1 MAENEEVDV
10 EFNIELNVKVS
21 SIHSVE
27 TGIARINSSYLED
40 MGDDIKMV
48 VITFGEKDIV
58 AKLVADRLAP
68 EGVVIL
74 RSGDVDSLKVKA
86 GEAVTLTPYK
96 KLTEGL
102 KARWMK
108 FKARFKKDKDEEG
121 GE

>member
-1 MAENEEVDV
+1 MTENEHEDV
-10 EFNIELNVKVS
+10 EFQIELSVRVS

-68 EGVVIL
+68 EGMVTL
-74 RSGDVDSLKVKA
+74 RSGDVESLKVKE
-86 GEAVTLTPYK
+86 GDTVTLTPYK

-108 FKARFKKDKDEEG
+108 FKARFKRDEEEG
-121 GE
+121 GD